1 LQNDRCFTVSGGLHE
16 TGIGARESAA
26 RGDDLK
32 MDEEKTKSGVKSVQM
47 TFDILEGVVG
57 APDEIG
63 VSELA
68 AQLKT
73 TKATVFRHL
82 QTLLELGYLAQNPAT
97 SRYRPGMKAYLLS
110 RAAASRIDLLGAAE
124 TSMRELREELGM
136 SVVLSGLSARELT
149 VLATVV
155 GKAALEIGVR
165 PGTSLALHANAQG
178 YVALAFGHAE
188 LRAQLKKQEL
198 TAFTPHTVT
207 AQTELDA
214 IVRKTRE
221 RGYAVAFEVETLG
234 ISAVAAPILD
244 STACAVGTLALVGS
258 IQYIPKAPPA
268 AIVDPLVRTALRIS
282 WNLGYKGSDLQQ
294 AQTGRPAKA

>member
-1 LQNDRCFTVSGGLHE
+1 ME
-16 TGIGARESAA
+16 
-26 RGDDLK
+26 
-32 MDEEKTKSGVKSVQM
+32 EEKTKSGVKSVQM

-68 AQLKT
+68 VQLKT

-82 QTLLELGYLAQNPAT
+82 QTLLELGYLAQNPVT
-97 SRYRPGMKAYLLS
+97 SRYRPGVKAYLLS
-110 RAAASRIDLLGAAE
+110 RSAASRIDLLGAAE
-124 TSMRELREELGM
+124 ASMRDLREELGM

-198 TAFTPHTVT
+198 QAFTPHTVT
-207 AQTELDA
+207 AQSELDA

-244 STACAVGTLALVGS
+244 STGCAVGTLALVGS
-258 IQYIPKAPPA
+258 IQYIPKAPSA

-282 WNLGYKGSDLQQ
+282 WNLGYKGSDLHQ